1 MTKLTNKKKTK
12 MSVAYGGFSHGAPKA
27 TINKDEA
34 VVTNSQIIETAGNQT
49 IINIHIACKNLP
61 KMDIASESDPM
72 VVLSIPINGR
82 YEEVARTEVIWN
94 NPNPEFVKFLQ
105 AAYIFEMQQP
115 LRFSIYDVDS
125 ENAKLSDH
133 DFIGY
138 VDTDVQ
144 TLARNIG
151 ASVELSVRG
160 KKTSSSKIILTPEPL
175 AVSNDIVKMKIEA
188 KKMKKMR
195 TFSKNCPFVLIS
207 KVSEAGKPLPIYRS
221 EVIPKCYQCS
231 WNQFELPLQNLCNG
245 DIDLPIQITLMD
257 NHINHP
263 DKPIGSCSMSLRNFM
278 ETIGTFHE
286 AKNEKGKV
294 TGQFAF
300 RDLQIY
306 KKPTFL
312 DYLRSGIQL
321 NLITAVD
328 FTASNRQQTDPQSLH
343 YLSDRMNQ
351 YECCISSVGGVVCP
365 YDSDQL
371 FPVFGFGG
379 KVNGQLSHCFPLTF
393 DFNNPCV
400 QGLNGILHA
409 YRSSLQRV
417 QLSGPTF
424 FAPVIKAADD
434 LARESFAT
442 SRTYTIL
449 MILTDGIIND
459 FRETADAI
467 VHASDSPLSIIIVGV
482 GPADFSAMVQLD
494 GDETPLTDQYGHRTK
509 RDIVQFVPFR
519 KFQNQP
525 LPALAAEVLAEIPT
539 QVHEFCVS
547 HNYIVNL

>member
-1 MTKLTNKKKTK
+1 
-12 MSVAYGGFSHGAPKA
+12 MSIAYGGVSHGAQRQG
-27 TINKDEA
+27 INKDEA
-34 VVTNSQIIETAGNQT
+34 VVTNTQIVESTGSQII
-49 IINIHIACKNLP
+49 INVHISCKNLP
-61 KMDIASESDPM
+61 KMDVVSESDPM
-72 VVLSIPINGR
+72 VVMSIPVNGK

-94 NPNPEFVKFLQ
+94 NPNPEFVRFLQ
-105 AAYIFEMQQP
+105 VAYIFQMQQP
-115 LRFSIYDVDS
+115 IRFSVYDVDS
-125 ENAKLSDH
+125 ENARLSDH

-144 TLARNIG
+144 TLATNVG
-151 ASVELSVRG
+151 ASVELSLKT
-160 KKTSSSKIILTPEPL
+160 KKSSSAKITLTPEQL
-175 AVSNDIVKMKIEA
+175 AASNDVVKMKIEA

-195 TFSKNCPFVLIS
+195 TFSKNNPFVIIS
-207 KVSEAGKPLPIYRS
+207 KVSEAGKNLPIYRS
-221 EVIPKCYQCS
+221 EVVPKCYQCS
-231 WNQFELPLQNLCNG
+231 WNVFELPLQNLCNG
-245 DIDLPIQITLMD
+245 DIDLPIMVILMD
-257 NHINHP
+257 NHTNHP
-263 DKPIGSCSMSLRNFM
+263 DKPIGSCQMSLRSFM

-286 AKNEKGKV
+286 VKNEKGKV
-294 TGQFAF
+294 TGQFVF

-328 FTASNRQQTDPQSLH
+328 FTASNRHQTDPHSLH
-343 YLSDRMNQ
+343 YLSERMNQ
-351 YECCISSVGGVVCP
+351 YECCISSVGNVVCP

-393 DFNNPCV
+393 NFNNPCV
-400 QGLNGILHA
+400 QGLNGILQA
-409 YRSSLQRV
+409 YRSSLQSV

-424 FAPVIKAADD
+424 FAPVIRAAEG

-442 SRTYTIL
+442 SKTYTIL
-449 MILTDGIIND
+449 LILTDGIIND
-459 FRETADAI
+459 FKETSDAI
-467 VHASDSPLSIIIVGV
+467 VQASDSPLSIIIVGV

-494 GDETPLTDQYGHRTK
+494 GDETPLVNQCGQRTK

-519 KFQNQP
+519 QFQDKP

-539 QVHEFCVS
+539 QVHEYCIT
-547 HNYIVNL
+547 HNYIVTI